1 MKINGTDSRAVEV
14 LHREISGYEQLS
26 VQDLEAVLFC
36 HHRVHGSA
44 ELALSEEQAGLGAS
58 NIIIDLEVG
67 HDEAAGI
74 GLGPSVVKAFENS
87 SADPADPS
95 ALKLDRGK
103 SGVCINKTQNSFIRQ
118 RAFYVA
124 DKV

>member
-1 MKINGTDSRAVEV
+1 M
-14 LHREISGYEQLS
+14 
-26 VQDLEAVLFC
+26 QDLEAVLFC
-36 HHRVHGSA
+36 HRRVHGSA
-44 ELALSEEQAGLGAS
+44 ELALSEKQAGLGAG

-67 HDEAAGI
+67 HDEAGGI
-74 GLGPSVVKAFENS
+74 GLGLAVVKAFDNS

-103 SGVCINKTQNSFIRQ
+103 SGVCINNKVQNSFIRQ

-124 DKV
+124 DTDALVSKI